1 MICVDDI
8 AVASSSD
15 DVVKEKLADLQAE
28 FDLKD
33 LEMPHYFLGIK
44 VEQIN
49 EGILLN
55 QRKYY
60 TIII

>member
-1 MICVDDI
+1 V
-8 AVASSSD
+8 VASSSN
-15 DVVKEKLADLQAE
+15 DVMKAKLADLQAE

-33 LEMPHYFLGIK
+33 LGVSHYFLGIK

-55 QRKYY
+55 QRKYS
-60 TIII
+60 TRII